1 MDGEENVN
9 AAPPPPPSEW
19 KTLREL
25 PVSTTSFV
33 ANGKEYRV
41 HKSVSFDRWEAYE
54 ILQVEIGLARSYQQ
68 LIDGLREAYDLVN
81 QVACSKPVFADLAV
95 LLRDMIIGTT
105 LVGEKQTPAVLKMC
119 ALFINREGEDVRFID
134 EATIESK
141 VEDWRN
147 EGISMTFFFQFAM
160 HSIPG
165 FFAAY
170 RLISQ
175 GTLSKQT
182 ETSGSVASADGS
194 TSRSGSNP

>member
-1 MDGEENVN
+1 MNTG
-9 AAPPPPPSEW
+9 PPPSEW

-25 PVSTTSFV
+25 PVNTESFV

-68 LIDGLREAYDLVN
+68 LIDGLREAYDLTN
-81 QVACSKPVFADLAV
+81 QVASGKPVFADLAV
-95 LLRDMIIGTT
+95 LLRDLIIGTT

-119 ALFINREGEDVRFID
+119 ALFVNREGEDVRFID

-170 RLISQ
+170 KLISQ
-175 GTLSKQT
+175 GTLSKPT
-182 ETSGSVASADGS
+182 ERSGSVASEVGS
-194 TSRSGSNP
+194 TLKRGSKP

>member
-1 MDGEENVN
+1 MAGEENVKTG
-9 AAPPPPPSEW
+9 PRPSEW

-25 PVSTTSFV
+25 PVNTTSFV
-33 ANGKEYRV
+33 ANNKEYRV

-68 LIDGLREAYDLVN
+68 LMDGLREAYDLTN
-81 QVACSKPVFADLAV
+81 QVASGKPVFADLAV

-119 ALFINREGEDVRFID
+119 SLFINREGEDVRFID

-141 VEDWRN
+141 VEDWRI

-170 RLISQ
+170 KLISQ
-175 GTLSKQT
+175 GTLSKPN
-182 ETSGSVASADGS
+182 ERSGSVAAEGGGTSKPGS
-194 TSRSGSNP
+194 SQ